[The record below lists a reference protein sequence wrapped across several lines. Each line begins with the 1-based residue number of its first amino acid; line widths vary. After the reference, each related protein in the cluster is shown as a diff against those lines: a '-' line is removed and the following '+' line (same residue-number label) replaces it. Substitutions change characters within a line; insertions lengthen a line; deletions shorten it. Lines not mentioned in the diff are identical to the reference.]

1 MPVDLDRPGGGRIHL
16 MKARKL
22 FAAAA
27 ALALIASACG
37 GDDDTTGD
45 ATAEDTGSATAE
57 DTGTEPTAEDTGTE
71 PTAEDTGGDMTED
84 TSGGESTAGQGG
96 DLLLL
101 QWQAPSQANSLLS
114 SGTKDLL
121 AGSLVLEPLAEF
133 APDGSIVPVLA
144 KAIPSVSDGSI
155 SEDLTQIT
163 WSLRDD
169 IMWSDGT
176 PFTSA
181 DVVFTYE
188 YCINEETGCSN
199 EAFGAVTSVV
209 ADDDYTVT
217 ITFNDATP
225 YPFVPFVAYTSPVI
239 QQAQFADCVG
249 AAAKSCSD
257 QNFAPVGTG
266 PYMVTELRPEDT
278 VTYTM
283 NPNYRGVADGKP
295 FFGNVTIKG
304 GGDAEAAARSVLEVG
319 DADYGWNLQVAPE
332 ILSAMEATGIG
343 HLAAAFASNVEH
355 INLNQTDPY
364 ADPPSEG
371 TPHPLF
377 VDNPDLH
384 DALSLAIN
392 RDELVTVGYGPA
404 GAPTCDIWPV
414 GAEASTNLDACLTQ
428 DIPAANALLDGL
440 GYMDTDGDG
449 VREAPGF
456 GPLEFDYVTSTNA
469 VRQSN
474 QELVKSYWAEIG
486 VKANMTNED
495 ASLFFDGTCASDACI
510 WKFFTPI
517 EMFTNGSSGPDAY
530 GYLKGFRSDQIPTS
544 ATSWGGEN
552 IARINNP
559 DLDAAID
566 ELATTALDDPAHK
579 DLVIKINDIVSS
591 SGIIPLV
598 YRANNSAFANTIENT
613 GDLNG
618 WDSEY
623 WNIEDWTRTG

>member
-1 MPVDLDRPGGGRIHL
+1 
-16 MKARKL
+16 MKARRL

-27 ALALIASACG
+27 ALALIAGACG
-37 GDDDTTGD
+37 GDDDDG
-45 ATAEDTGSATAE
+45 AAEPTAETTDEGTEPTEETGGEPTEETGTEPTE
-57 DTGTEPTAEDTGTE
+57 DTGTEPTEDT
-71 PTAEDTGGDMTED
+71 
-84 TSGGESTAGQGG
+84 GGESTAGTGG

-101 QWQAPSQANSLLS
+101 QWQAPSQANALLS

-121 AGSLVLEPLAEF
+121 AGSLVLEALAEF

-144 KAIPSVSDGSI
+144 SAVPSTSDGSI

-169 IMWSDGT
+169 ILWSDGT
-176 PFTSA
+176 PFTAA

-188 YCINEETGCSN
+188 YCTNEETGCSN

-217 ITFNDATP
+217 ITFDAPTP

-239 QQAQFADCVG
+239 QAAQFADCVG

-257 QNFAPVGTG
+257 QNFAPIGTG

-278 VTYTM
+278 VTYAM
-283 NPNYRGVADGKP
+283 NPTYRGVAEGKP
-295 FFGNVTIKG
+295 FFGTVTIKG

-332 ILSAMEATGIG
+332 ILTAMEATGIG
-343 HLAAAFASNVEH
+343 HLSAAFSSNVEH
-355 INLNQTDPY
+355 VNLNQTDPY

-384 DALSLAIN
+384 KALSISIN
-392 RDELVTVGYGPA
+392 RDELNAVGYGPA
-404 GAPTCDIWPV
+404 GVPTCNFWPV
-414 GAEASTNLDACLTQ
+414 AAEASTNLDACLTQ

-440 GYMDTDGDG
+440 GYLDSDGDG
-449 VREAPGF
+449 VREAPDF
-456 GPLEFDYVTSTNA
+456 GPLEFDFTTSTNS

-474 QELVKSYWAEIG
+474 QELIQSYWEEIG
-486 VKANMTNED
+486 VKANMKNED

-510 WKFFTPI
+510 WKFFVPM

-552 IARINNP
+552 IPRINDP
-559 DLDAAID
+559 ELDAAID
-566 ELATTALDDPAHK
+566 ELATMPLDDPGRT

-591 SGIIPLV
+591 TGTIPLI
-598 YRANNSAFANTIENT
+598 YRANNSAFSNAIENV

-623 WNIEDWTRTG
+623 WNIEDWTRAG